1 MSKEST
7 GDPLRGDGVGWDDL
21 YGDAVRVLTQAARWR
36 RPPRV
41 ADRVVA
47 EGMDFAEFVSLVLT
61 ATAANVGGIEE
72 LLAGRSGSWEASY
85 LRDLLTSTAGMDGE
99 FLADFRTEPAVPV
112 DSAAPF
118 GVGGEGS

>member
-1 MSKEST
+1 M
-7 GDPLRGDGVGWDDL
+7 RGDGVGWDDL
-21 YGDAVRVLTQAARWR
+21 YGDAVRVMTQAARWR
-36 RPPRV
+36 RPPRD

-47 EGMDFAEFVSLVLT
+47 ELMDFADFVSLVL
-61 ATAANVGGIEE
+61 AANVGGIEE